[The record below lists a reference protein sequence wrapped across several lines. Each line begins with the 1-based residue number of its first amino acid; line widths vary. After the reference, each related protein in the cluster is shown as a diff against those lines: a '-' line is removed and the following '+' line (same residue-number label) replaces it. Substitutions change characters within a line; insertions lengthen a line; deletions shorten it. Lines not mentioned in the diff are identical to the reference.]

1 MNAIPLVAGT
11 SARRF
16 YVTAVVA
23 LGSMASSAWA
33 DSAPTDSSPVKAHLI
48 VTDLML
54 ENLNT
59 GPRPH
64 TFANAGAIF
73 AGADFDMSKLMG
85 LPGGTFQFE
94 YTFFPWMRNEGQ
106 PTAGAWQGATGSALG
121 GAPMHN
127 DIDKGYLSKFEY
139 RQMLLDNHL
148 ELDVGRSN
156 AKQHFYMMNCE
167 NWVTCN
173 DPIIENTTGILPY
186 PYGSWGGYSRYSF
199 DNGQYIHAGA
209 FESNPAHYIKRTKGW
224 NWDPGDASGITW
236 LAGVGAQKSFAQ
248 TPLAYHYELNGFYN
262 TSEQTDILDGSTR
275 RGSSGLIYRFMQT
288 LSREGGSSAGNP
300 DKAWQ
305 VFGAWTWSAD
315 DLQPFEHFVEAG
327 ITRVGPFGR
336 PQDSVS
342 LKASYLRLGDKQ
354 VQYQHDQRLLA
365 TGVDQGMSKGESRVE
380 LNMVWQAT
388 PYLALQPSVQY
399 VFNPSNFY
407 NPQAE
412 VSSDGAVVGLQIVYN
427 LGAQLGL

>member
-1 MNAIPLVAGT
+1 MNAIPFVAGT

-16 YVTAVVA
+16 CVTAGLA
-23 LGSMASSAWA
+23 LSSMTGAAWA
-33 DSAPTDSSPVKAHLI
+33 DAMATDDNPYKAHLI
-48 VTDLML
+48 VSDLML

-64 TFANAGAIF
+64 TFANAGVIF
-73 AGADFDMSKLMG
+73 AGADVDMSKLLG
-85 LPGGTFQFE
+85 LTGGTFQFE

-106 PTAGAWQGATGSALG
+106 PTGNAWQGATGSALG

-127 DIDKGYLSKFEY
+127 DIDNGYLSKFEY
-139 RQMLLDNHL
+139 RQMLLDDHL
-148 ELDVGRSN
+148 EVDVGRSN
-156 AKQHFYMMNCE
+156 AKQHFYMMNCA

-186 PYGSWGGYSRYSF
+186 PYGSWGGYTRYSF
-199 DNGQYIHAGA
+199 DNGHYVHAGA
-209 FESNPAHYIKRTKGW
+209 FESNPADYLKHTKGW
-224 NWDPGDASGITW
+224 NWNADDANGITW
-236 LAGVGAQKSFAQ
+236 LGGVGTQKSFEQ
-248 TPLAYHYELNGFYN
+248 DPLAYHYELNGYYN
-262 TSEQTDILDGSTR
+262 TAQQTDVLDGSTR
-275 RGSSGLIYRFMQT
+275 RGSSGLILRFMQT
-288 LSREGGSSAGNP
+288 LSREGAHATGAP

-315 DLQPFEHFVEAG
+315 DLQPFRHFVEAG

-342 LKASYLRLGDKQ
+342 VKASYLRLGDKQ

-365 TGVDQGMSKGESRVE
+365 TGLDQGMAKAESRVE

-388 PYLALQPSVQY
+388 PYLAFQPSVQY

-412 VSSDGAVVGLQIVYN
+412 VSNNGAVVGLQVVYD
-427 LGAQLGL
+427 LGAQIGL

>member
-1 MNAIPLVAGT
+1 MNAIPFVAGT
-11 SARRF
+11 AARRF
-16 YVTAVVA
+16 CVTAG
-23 LGSMASSAWA
+23 LTLSSLTGLAWA
-33 DSAPTDSSPVKAHLI
+33 EPAPTDENPFKAHVL
-48 VTDLML
+48 VTDIML

-64 TFANAGAIF
+64 SFANAGAIF
-73 AGADFDMSKLMG
+73 TGVDVDMSKLVG
-85 LPGGTFQFE
+85 WTGGTFQFE
-94 YTFFPWMRNEGQ
+94 YTFFPWLRNEGQ
-106 PTAGAWQGATGSALG
+106 PTAGAWQGAVGSGLG

-127 DIDKGYLSKFEY
+127 DIDKGYLSRFQY

-148 ELDVGRSN
+148 EVDVGRSN
-156 AKQHFYMMNCE
+156 AKQHFYMMNCA

-186 PYGSWGGYSRYSF
+186 PYGSWGGYTRYSF
-199 DNGQYIHAGA
+199 DNGRYVHAGA
-209 FESNPAHYIKRTKGW
+209 FESNPTHYIKRTKGW
-224 NWDPGDASGITW
+224 DWDPGDASGITW

-248 TPLAYHYELNGFYN
+248 APLAYHYELNGFYN
-262 TSEQTDILDGSTR
+262 SAEQVDVLDGSTR
-275 RGSSGLIYRFMQT
+275 RGSSGVIMRFMQT
-288 LSREGGSSAGNP
+288 LSREGNSPTGAP
-300 DKAWQ
+300 DNAWQ

-327 ITRVGPFGR
+327 VTRVGPFGR

-342 LKASYLRLGDKQ
+342 LKASYLRLGAKQ

-365 TGVDQGMSKGESRVE
+365 TGTDQGMSRGESRVE

-388 PYLALQPSVQY
+388 SYLGFQPSVQY
-399 VFNPSNFY
+399 IFNPSNFY

-412 VSSDGAVVGLQIVYN
+412 ISSNGAVVGLQVFYD
-427 LGAQLGL
+427 LGSRLGL